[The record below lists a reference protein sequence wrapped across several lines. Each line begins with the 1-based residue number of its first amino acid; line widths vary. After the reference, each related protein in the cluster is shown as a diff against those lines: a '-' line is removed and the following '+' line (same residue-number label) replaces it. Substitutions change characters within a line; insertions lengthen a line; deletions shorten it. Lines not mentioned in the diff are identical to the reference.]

1 LADRIAG
8 FFVPGIVVISLITL
22 IVWIIVGAVT
32 KVTNNDQ
39 VIIINLY
46 LIFVIQI
53 SDDNAIESN
62 DYNDKFNCRFI
73 ITYGTKLDFY
83 GI

>member
-1 LADRIAG
+1 MADRIAG

-39 VIIINLY
+39 VFIIGLY
-46 LIFVIQI
+46 LIFVTQI
-53 SDDNAIESN
+53 SDDNAIKSN
-62 DYNDKFNCRFI
+62 DYNDKFNC
-73 ITYGTKLDFY
+73 
-83 GI
+83 

>member
-39 VIIINLY
+39 VIIIDLY

-53 SDDNAIESN
+53 SDDNAIE
-62 DYNDKFNCRFI
+62 
-73 ITYGTKLDFY
+73 
-83 GI
+83 